1 MRKLLILAISLMALA
16 VPAAAMATVTYD
28 DRNVGTV
35 DKGDV
40 MVKYSLNESQFQ
52 NIAKTNFGAF
62 KFTGNAGYT
71 LTTETV
77 WKCGTG
83 TNSRTSTAMFA
94 RPLTVTPVW
103 NTAANKII
111 QFSLHGANLT
121 DGNGTYV
128 SGGYSGAAYVGQC
141 PAGQAFGGF
150 LPHVFG
156 GSDTTL
162 PGDVKVTYNGV
173 THNLPVTPAPVLEP
187 VA

>member
-1 MRKLLILAISLMALA
+1 MRKLIILAISLMALA

-28 DRNVGTV
+28 DQNVGTV

-40 MVKYSLNESQFQ
+40 MVKYGMNESQFQ
-52 NIAKTNFGAF
+52 NIARTDFGAF

-83 TNSRTSTAMFA
+83 TNSQTSTVRFA
-94 RPLTVTPVW
+94 RPLNVTPVW

-111 QFSLHGANLT
+111 KFSLGGT
-121 DGNGTYV
+121 DPTEGNGTYV
-128 SGGYSGAAYVGQC
+128 GGERTGAAYVGQC
-141 PAGQAFGGF
+141 PAGKAFGGF

-156 GSDTTL
+156 GSDITL

-173 THNLPVTPAPVLEP
+173 THDLPVTPAPVLEP